1 MPADFCIP
9 PTETHTNKPQLWAN
23 RSFTLVSKKPS
34 RTLFLLLFYLN
45 FFQISTK
52 WQDQFVNFQHHQIQK
67 YTESED
73 FEFYGQNDLDTTFT
87 ALVTSS
93 IKALKEGKL
102 NIKLHDKKH
111 IAYSNLE
118 KIEVDASYNDEIEL
132 LFNFSC
138 PAELLKISSYLKN
151 RTENNVI
158 FSADLSIYEKSID
171 LQSVLPSRE
180 KVHFTSTFDWPKRL
194 SANLSTPFEGYE
206 KSAAQ
211 FDLSIDRNGA
221 NAKLYGNLNVDFIQV
236 LADFNKSLYG
246 FYSNMNLSSS
256 SPLPDITVMVEHNF
270 RQSYNDFD
278 LKDTASVVL
287 SKGGKNLQTG
297 QVFLSF
303 VDDQRPSVPI
313 KTKQL
318 QTVLQLPGHYSSSNY
333 SYQSQI
339 KISGVEVQHLV
350 VHAWNKENTDI
361 SIIYEGLSSIS
372 TLFNRNGDK
381 KAEFAF
387 KNFGNGNIRTDISL
401 DRKYF
406 VKHRFYFEDYQSW
419 ENFFMVSSPL
429 QKVVVKNLQTSNIER
444 TNFVHKSTVD
454 IDKEVAQLDF
464 VVDLDKNTHKLD
476 SFILSTT
483 TPWTHPTVAKY
494 DLIVDTGV
502 TKKHE
507 LQLQFRGDIDIKLT
521 FDTTVTESQYST
533 SFNLYSPYC
542 QDLEGTATY
551 AFNDINSKGNAFLKI
566 NRKQLSA
573 EVELVK
579 SFSSPSFTMSLANSD
594 ENMIHLSCSYN
605 AFSKMKHARLLASYF
620 GQEIKLKTHCS
631 LEDSSIKAGAMLN
644 TPFGGWNELSVDF
657 DSVLSHK
664 YSMFVLSLTKDEKYV
679 ILSGT
684 GTFQNDLLKSS
695 LSLDYMLSD
704 ESNKH
709 SAVVELSRG
718 QESVFVLLSYENNEV
733 SIIEF
738 NVKYIKE
745 TILDSGQVSHM
756 FFYKAHLPFENLPD
770 TSFDVKS
777 VGNSKQHIIVG
788 KANVDN
794 WESTIKGENTF
805 DEAGI
810 GHLSLKLL
818 SGGNKAEVYI
828 KHVFH
833 NEKDSYV
840 WNIEKNNSFLK
851 GTITIL
857 SVDKNIQAQFGM
869 ESSLKEI
876 NNINSNIRIERSL
889 DSLVFETLSIV
900 NDNNYTL
907 KYNVNFET
915 GSDFKTEHDLLISL
929 PLKRFENI
937 RGSLDYR
944 WTGDHLSQLKGELT
958 DGVTQNHISYV
969 CDSSSYLKKW
979 YLNIDIPNIFSL
991 STERNESS
999 IELLAKTTSSES
1011 FPKLLLNLTLNTTRF
1026 DFGIEG
1032 DIETKVKIEA
1042 DLFGSKL
1049 RVSGVVRDLNASAV
1063 FELDNNNVVAEF
1075 SSNIPN
1081 WTEMGILAKHKTT
1094 NKINEKYTLSFTKNR
1109 EELAYITLEGFHNKF
1124 KGENLFTLTM
1134 PHFIMDLS
1142 VNYDLS
1148 SNFSVELA
1156 YNINGNK
1163 QQAEGKLSFLPE
1175 STRIDLATPIKGF
1188 EDLTLIG
1195 SLNRKN
1201 KTIGLVLYNNG
1212 KQFDIEV
1219 SSKIENKLVTL
1230 KGTVNSEGTE
1240 FILTI
1245 GARNGTSEDPSA
1257 LSIYINAL
1265 KNKQSVL
1272 WLSLEGSHN
1281 MEEKAGLKLSFSSQ
1295 FYKQVYLEI
1304 YSHKEEQSQSH
1315 TVLFNYIYG
1324 IDVVYLLKTVLAGNI
1339 ASPRLAINSNFNS
1352 QTNYFEAAY
1361 DFKSSKKVVTL
1372 YFKQNEIM
1380 FLKFVGEAILSSL
1393 SSSFN
1398 FELENSAILNDIE
1411 IVHAVGEYNFQN
1423 KTVMKSYLI
1432 VNNVKYFNLVLE
1444 SSSLCEVDF
1453 YSTLLPSNYTN
1464 NYYDVALTYSFS
1476 SPTSH
1481 IFSKINMSGDYYL
1494 TSANVTWDE
1503 RLADIFFD
1511 LKTNA
1516 GYGFKNVILSANYF
1530 ETEDNIR
1537 SHLFDFSI
1545 DECTLFHTASTIS
1558 YPSMVSVDIILPDSY
1573 FLPLAKEIRVFYNNT
1588 KEEKTASFKY
1598 MSSSNEN
1605 KRIDCYAT
1613 LQQDTYKVELYRSEV
1628 NSESSFQVDNFT
1640 IAYNKM
1646 FGSVNFHTLLV
1657 LENRPLF
1664 IASYRKVLPSKQVPL
1679 HTMLQYIKNAHF
1691 WNVSAGLN
1699 KSVEFT
1705 GEISP
1710 TDMSMKIQI
1719 PSIPYLNMGLSE
1731 VMLTKTIGPTEFIK
1745 LYFKNDLTTE
1755 SSVMYTDF
1763 KYSLFTLS
1771 SKKDND
1777 PTTTNVML
1785 IYQNRA
1791 ITLHHQHVCEDISQ
1805 CQVLINIVGLTEKP
1819 IVFNSKLYRDE
1830 GEVHNELSV
1839 SGKSYSFGGKVGV
1852 NPGSILCSDIKL
1864 FFNSST
1870 QPDKPFA
1877 VMYETNCEDSFF
1889 ASMNLFERVV
1899 RKINVDLEYNKT
1911 KISGIKVQSVNSP
1924 WVKDL
1929 SITGKL
1935 LDNRANLD
1943 IHLQKEVVHVELHY
1957 SKNNHSMTV
1966 ESSYDVL
1973 KSLEVRSSMNYMK
1986 GKYFGK
1992 FKIKGSKASTDWA
2005 YSLSRSNNGSFVCHI
2020 ISDKAIEIEIV
2031 FNSGSK
2037 MEMFVKLN
2045 KAGKLYEG
2053 NGTITHF
2060 SSLST
2065 VIGNAVVSVDGKEY
2079 IMNFERYFSPKEHN
2093 ALMTLKTPTD
2103 EYYLASSIN
2112 KEADFNS
2119 PIFTLKYK
2127 TPFHPLDYADLKIR
2141 YSSAYLKNQEYW
2153 SFEEL
2158 EPMLGTGENYTI
2170 KYSEILLGV
2179 SLKSKIINIDDA
2191 KFTVMYGNK
2200 YGASFSGMSKKVAIA
2215 AYSLQ
2220 NNGSLAFQS
2229 LFDIQGF
2236 ETNNLQIL
2244 KGKSSLIF
2252 HLNYLAS
2259 NAIASIKTPFTK
2271 NILLYTMC
2279 TDCNEYGSYNIGK
2292 NRISELK
2299 LGENTILKLVSQKH
2313 ADKIYEGRLNGNW
2326 KDENT
2331 LKFNYKITKSD
2342 VHFTVHVIKE
2352 RQNIVSSEFRYIM
2365 ENLDSTQLNTVK
2377 LHVHKLFSI
2386 HPFYPSIVLKQDLTD
2401 QTSLNLKLNFTNG
2414 VTFKDQTLSGSL
2426 SLKVPILR
2434 FSTDVLNP
2442 PIYANAT
2449 ISTYSKTYE
2458 VNTELYV
2465 QHNKVDSV
2473 MSWRK
2478 FLLLRSDVHDAEFSF
2493 LRFGGAITE
2502 STMNIYLDE
2511 NKLSAF
2517 IEKSNNKTK
2526 IFGQWLNNKH
2536 NKNMTFV
2543 ADLLTTPMYLLTISH
2558 TFFDSPCSIMVKV
2571 DKQKKYVE
2579 SAVSVVYNNAQQ
2591 EAFVNIYLD
2600 SNPQYAELIYLD
2612 IWQQTHEA
2620 SVHFESKD
2628 NEVTVRAKINSPAL
2642 DENFLIVTIG
2652 NSNDK
2657 FDLNINDAFIFK
2669 AFKDER
2675 SGLLDIF
2682 VSESNYKLQY
2692 KCESQVEITIVSP
2705 KVNGVISFSLVEI
2718 NKKAFF
2724 KTYLDIELYHF
2735 KIEASENNVYSTLK
2749 KEENNIFDSYL
2760 RITNELGGFQLDC
2773 QCNVL
2778 SHVNKLSV
2786 QQKDNPMLLLVKL
2799 QSPYY
2804 LQNNLEIVLEMENK
2818 DILKGNLEVRQ
2829 IEVLFKSFLSLAK
2842 ENKTIEIN
2850 IEAPLF
2856 TEMDKA
2862 KFNGVYN
2869 IFGND
2874 GVCEVRFSALL
2885 ESGHSQIVQSSLFLV
2900 KNDEVFTSG
2909 FVTKSQ
2915 LKTYENIEVSILLPL
2930 HISRDMKADITVQ
2943 LPTPHLYQLSFALCR
2958 PDESAILSAIGKWQD
2973 LVLSA
2978 EFKRVDSPF
2987 YSDMF
2992 EWNIQYLKTKLQI
3005 AAWMEPKY
3013 PLTDYIYYVDLN
3025 KRRIIE
3031 VSHALVLEHNHFKS
3045 KAIVETVFKG
3055 HEKYGVDLELQNL
3068 KVGKIIKLLGS
3079 APQLGKDLG
3088 IDFGFSYE
3096 SLFNYAI
3103 LGKIR
3108 IPHSNKIR
3116 TAQFSSMQL
3125 INPKFDFIKMNHTLD
3140 FSELGTFG
3148 WEFKYIYQINSVWLE
3163 SLLKLNNKVYLLKS
3177 ESSFESKKANLDLHL
3192 ETPLELIRKGAV
3204 HLSGTKD
3211 IVGSELTLSLNSN
3224 EIVNINIT
3232 KDSSNTKEIIVLS
3245 KWRSILVRYLF
3256 EAKSNLEFNGYVCWD
3271 LLNKNVSQLGL
3282 SVKRGHY
3289 NQKQEM
3295 FAELILPLE
3304 FIPKLGV
3311 KTALKKVKNDF
3322 FCLAQV
3328 DFPELVI
3335 EGKIAKETVQD
3346 TVQSG
3351 VQVKWTTPHRTSKN
3365 MGLFYIAEN
3374 SEEEI
3379 KHHFTL
3385 QHFSLVNDITLS
3397 LYNKNIL
3404 YGVHLQ
3410 YSPVKEEEVIAE
3422 FVHWFVEDD
3431 NSKERSGIK
3440 ITLLHPASNTLIYSV
3455 ANLTSTTEYTQTD
3468 MSVAYTASQTSNE
3481 IKYVEVYG
3489 RKSKK
3494 TPDVV
3499 IGLASNG
3506 NSLRVGGSM
3515 WRKENYLRGVTLE
3528 AQVNQRDP
3536 LRVEVVQN
3544 ILNPGIEAEFSYSSS
3559 KRYTAS
3565 AGMPNSNEITAK
3577 LTHSMYGKQSLD
3589 AFASIRLN
3597 TSKILWGKLELP
3609 PISHVAQ
3616 ELYSGVMEEYLDASS
3631 VSQSILNGYCE
3642 FIQEDFSK
3650 KIVNFLAAVTTQ
3662 SNELIQAMAIETEV
3676 MVHAVDGMRNIT
3688 TQLYDDDHFYLQTL
3702 HHQIK
3707 KFG

>member
-1 MPADFCIP
+1 M
-9 PTETHTNKPQLWAN
+9 
-23 RSFTLVSKKPS
+23 
-34 RTLFLLLFYLN
+34 
-45 FFQISTK
+45 
-52 WQDQFVNFQHHQIQK
+52 
-67 YTESED
+67 
-73 FEFYGQNDLDTTFT
+73 
-87 ALVTSS
+87 
-93 IKALKEGKL
+93 
-102 NIKLHDKKH
+102 
-111 IAYSNLE
+111 
-118 KIEVDASYNDEIEL
+118 
-132 LFNFSC
+132 FNFSC
-138 PAELLKISSYLKN
+138 PAELLKVSSYFKN

-158 FSADLSIYEKSID
+158 FSADLSIYEKSIE

-180 KVHFTSTFDWPKRL
+180 KVLFTSTFDWPKRL
-194 SANLSTPFEGYE
+194 SANLSTPFKGYE
-206 KSAAQ
+206 KSAAHY
-211 FDLSIDRNGA
+211 DLLIDGNSA
-221 NAKLYGNLNVDFIQV
+221 NAKLYGNLNTDYIQV
-236 LADFNKSLYG
+236 IVDFNKSLYG
-246 FYSNMNLSSS
+246 FHSNMNLSSS
-256 SPLPDITVMVEHNF
+256 SPLPDITVMAEHSF

-287 SKGGKNLQTG
+287 SKGGKHLQTG

-303 VDDQRPSVPI
+303 VDDQRPSVSI

-350 VHAWNKENTDI
+350 MHAWNKENTDI
-361 SIIYEGLSSIS
+361 SLIYEGLSSIY

-406 VKHRFYFEDYQSW
+406 VKHRFYFEDHQSW
-419 ENFFMVSSPL
+419 ENFLMVSSPL
-429 QKVVVKNLQTSNIER
+429 QKVVVKNLQTSNVEK
-444 TNFVHKSTVD
+444 TNFVHRSRVV

-464 VVDLDKNTHKLD
+464 VVDLDTNTHKLD

-494 DLIVDTGV
+494 DLIVDTGA

-507 LQLQFRGDIDIKLT
+507 LQLQFRGDKEIKLA
-521 FDTTVTESQYST
+521 FDTTVTDSQYST

-542 QDLEGTATY
+542 QDLEGSATY
-551 AFNDINSKGNAFLKI
+551 AFNEINSKGNAFLKI
-566 NRKQLSA
+566 NRKQLTA
-573 EVELVK
+573 EVDLVK
-579 SFSSPSFTMSLANSD
+579 SFSSPSFKMSLANSD

-605 AFSKMKHARLLASYF
+605 ALSKLKHARLIASYF
-620 GQEIKLKTHCS
+620 GQKIKLKTHCA
-631 LEDSSIKAGAMLN
+631 LEDSSMKAGAMLN
-644 TPFGGWNELSVDF
+644 TPFDGWNEVSVDF

-664 YSMFVLSLTKDEKYV
+664 YSMIVLSLTKDEKYV

-695 LSLDYMLSD
+695 VSLDYMLSD
-704 ESNKH
+704 ESKKH

-718 QESVFVLLSYENNEV
+718 QESVFVLLSYESNEV

-745 TILDSGQVSHM
+745 ILFENEPVSHM
-756 FFYKAHLPFENLPD
+756 FFYKAHLPFEIFPD
-770 TSFDVKS
+770 TSLDVKS
-777 VGNSKQHIIVG
+777 VGNSQQKIIVG
-788 KANVDN
+788 KANVGN

-810 GHLSLKLL
+810 GYLSLKFL
-818 SGGNKAEVYI
+818 SGENKGEVYI
-828 KHVFH
+828 KHVLH
-833 NEKDSYV
+833 NEKDSFV
-840 WNIEKNNSFLK
+840 WNIENNKSFLK
-851 GTITIL
+851 GAITIL

-876 NNINSNIRIERSL
+876 NNINSNITIERSQ
-889 DSLVFETLSIV
+889 DSFVFETLSIV
-900 NDNNYTL
+900 NENIYTL
-907 KYNVNFET
+907 KYNATFEN
-915 GSDFKTEHDLLISL
+915 GLDFKTEHDLLIAL

-937 RGSLDYR
+937 RGSLEYR
-944 WTGDHLSQLKGELT
+944 WTSDHLTQLNVELT
-958 DGVTQNHISYV
+958 DGVTKNHISYV
-969 CDSSSYLKKW
+969 CDSSSYLKKC
-979 YLNIDIPNIFSL
+979 YLNVDLPKIFSL

-999 IELLAKTTSSES
+999 IALLAKTTASEL
-1011 FPKLLLNLTLNTTRF
+1011 FPKILLNLTFNTTRF
-1026 DFGIEG
+1026 DFIIDG

-1063 FELDNNNVVAEF
+1063 FELNKDNVVAEF

-1081 WTEMGILAKHKTT
+1081 WIEIGVLVKHKTT
-1094 NKINEKYTLSFTKNR
+1094 NKINEKHTLSFTKNR
-1109 EELAYITLEGFHNKF
+1109 EELAYITLECFYNKF

-1134 PHFIMDLS
+1134 PDFIMDLS
-1142 VNYDLS
+1142 INYDLS
-1148 SNFSVELA
+1148 SNFSVDLA

-1163 QQAEGKLSFLPE
+1163 QKAEGKLSFLPE

-1201 KTIGLVLYNNG
+1201 KTVGLVLYNSG
-1212 KQFDIEV
+1212 KQFDVEV
-1219 SSKIENKLVTL
+1219 SSKIENNLVTL

-1240 FILTI
+1240 FVLTI
-1245 GARNGTSEDPSA
+1245 GAQNGTSEDPSA
-1257 LSIYINAL
+1257 MSIYINAL

-1281 MEEKAGLKLSFSSQ
+1281 IEEKAGLKLSFSSQ
-1295 FYKQVYLEI
+1295 FYKQLYFEI
-1304 YSHKEEQSQSH
+1304 YSHKEEESH

-1324 IDVVYLLKTVLAGNI
+1324 IDVVYMLKTVLAGNI
-1339 ASPRLAINSNFNS
+1339 VSPSLVIVSQFNS
-1352 QTNYFEAAY
+1352 QTNYFEVAY

-1372 YFKQNEIM
+1372 YLKQNKIQ
-1380 FLKFVGEAILSSL
+1380 FLKLNVEAILSSL

-1398 FELENSAILNDIE
+1398 VELENSAILNDIE

-1423 KTVMKSYLI
+1423 KTAMKSYLI
-1432 VNNVKYFNLVLE
+1432 VNNAKYFNLVLE
-1444 SSSLCEVDF
+1444 SSSLCELNF
-1453 YSTLLPSNYTN
+1453 HSSLLPSNYID
-1464 NYYDVALTYSFS
+1464 NYYDAALSYSFS
-1476 SPTSH
+1476 SPSSN

-1494 TSANVTWDE
+1494 TTANVTWEE
-1503 RLADIFFD
+1503 RLANIFFD

-1516 GYGFKNVILSANYF
+1516 GYGFKNVVLSANYF
-1530 ETEDNIR
+1530 KTKETIR

-1545 DECTLFHTASTIS
+1545 DESTLFHTASTIS

-1588 KEEKTASFKY
+1588 KEEKTGLFKY
-1598 MSSSNEN
+1598 LSSSNEN

-1613 LQQDTYKVELYRSEV
+1613 LQQDTFKVKLYRSEV
-1628 NSESSFQVDNFT
+1628 DNENNFKVDNLT
-1640 IAYNKM
+1640 ISYNKN
-1646 FGSVNFHTLLV
+1646 FSSVNFHMLLV
-1657 LENRPLF
+1657 LENRPL
-1664 IASYRKVLPSKQVPL
+1664 ITANYQKVLPSEQLPL
-1679 HTMLQYIKNAHF
+1679 QTSLLYIKNSHF
-1691 WNVSAGLN
+1691 WNISAGLN
-1699 KSVEFT
+1699 KSSEFT
-1705 GEISP
+1705 GKISP
-1710 TDMSMKIQI
+1710 TDMSMKIQS
-1719 PSIPYLNMGLSE
+1719 PSIRYLNMDLSE
-1731 VMLTKTIGPTEFIK
+1731 LVLTKTKGPTEFFK
-1745 LYFKNDLTTE
+1745 LFFKNDLSTE
-1755 SSVMYTDF
+1755 SSIMYANF
-1763 KYSLFTLS
+1763 KYSLFKS
-1771 SKKDND
+1771 SKKNND
-1777 PTTTNVML
+1777 PSTTNVML
-1785 IYQNRA
+1785 IYHNRA

-1805 CQVLINIVGLTEKP
+1805 CQVFINIVGVTEKP

-1852 NPGSILCSDIKL
+1852 NSGSILCSDIKL

-1877 VMYETNCEDSFF
+1877 VMYETNCEDRLF
-1889 ASMNLFERVV
+1889 ASINFFERIV
-1899 RKINVDLEYNKT
+1899 RKINVDLEYNET
-1911 KISGIKVQSVNSP
+1911 KVSGFKVQSMNSP

-1935 LDNRANLD
+1935 LVSMANLD

-1957 SKNNHSMTV
+1957 SKNNHTMTV

-1973 KSLEVRSSMNYMK
+1973 KSLEISNSMNDMK

-1992 FKIKGSKASTDWA
+1992 FKIKGSKASTEWV
-2005 YSLSRSNNGSFVCHI
+2005 YSLSHSNNGSLVCHI

-2045 KAGKLYEG
+2045 KAGKMYEG
-2053 NGTITHF
+2053 KGTITHF
-2060 SSLST
+2060 SSVST
-2065 VIGNAVVSVDGKEY
+2065 ILGDAVVSVDGKEY
-2079 IMNFERYFSPKEHN
+2079 IMNFERYFSSKEHN
-2093 ALMTLKTPTD
+2093 ALMILKTPTD

-2119 PIFTLKYK
+2119 PLFTLQYK
-2127 TPFHPLDYADLKIR
+2127 TPFHPFDYADLKIR
-2141 YSSAYLKNQEYW
+2141 YSSAYLKSQEYW
-2153 SFEEL
+2153 SFSEL
-2158 EPMLGTGENYTI
+2158 EPMLKTGENYTT
-2170 KYSEILLGV
+2170 KYNEILLGM
-2179 SLKSKIINIDDA
+2179 SLKTKSINIDDA
-2191 KFTVMYGNK
+2191 KITVMYGDK
-2200 YGASFSGMSKKVAIA
+2200 YGASFSGMLKKVAVA

-2220 NNGSLAFQS
+2220 NNGSLAFQC

-2244 KGKSSLIF
+2244 KGKSSLTF
-2252 HLNYLAS
+2252 HLKYLAS
-2259 NAIASIKTPFTK
+2259 NAFASIKTPFTK
-2271 NILLYTMC
+2271 NILLYTKC
-2279 TDCNEYGSYNIGK
+2279 TDCKEYASYYNGK
-2292 NRISELK
+2292 NRTSELK
-2299 LGENTILKLVSQKH
+2299 FGENTILKLISLKH
-2313 ADKIYEGRLNGNW
+2313 ADRIYEGRLNGNW
-2326 KDENT
+2326 KDDNT

-2352 RQNIVSSEFRYIM
+2352 KQNIVSSEFWYIM
-2365 ENLDSTQLNTVK
+2365 ENMDSTQLNTVK

-2386 HPFYPSIVLKQDLTD
+2386 HPFYPSIVLEQELTD
-2401 QTSLNLKLNFTNG
+2401 RTSLNLKLNFTNG

-2426 SLKVPILR
+2426 SLNVPNVR
-2434 FSTDVLNP
+2434 FSRDVSNP

-2458 VNTELYV
+2458 VNTALSV

-2478 FLLLRSDVHDAEFSF
+2478 VPLARSDVHDADFSS
-2493 LRFGGAITE
+2493 LTFGGAITE
-2502 STMNIYLDE
+2502 NTMNIFLNE

-2517 IEKSNNKTK
+2517 YEKSNDKTK
-2526 IFGQWLNNKH
+2526 LFGQWLNNKH

-2558 TFFDSPCSIMVKV
+2558 TFFDSPCSITVKV

-2600 SNPQYAELIYLD
+2600 SNPQYAELMYLD

-2669 AFKDER
+2669 AFKDDR

-2705 KVNGVISFSLVEI
+2705 KVNGVISFSFVEI
-2718 NKKAFF
+2718 NKNAFL
-2724 KTYLDIELYHF
+2724 KTFLDIDLYHF
-2735 KIEASENNVYSTLK
+2735 KIEASENNVYTTLR
-2749 KEENNIFDSYL
+2749 KEENYIFDSYL
-2760 RITNELGGFQLDC
+2760 TITNVLDGFELDC
-2773 QCNVL
+2773 QCNIL
-2778 SHVNKLSV
+2778 SHINKLSV
-2786 QQKDNPMLLLVKL
+2786 QQNGNPMRLLVKL

-2804 LQNNLEIVLEMENK
+2804 LKNNLEIVLEMENK
-2818 DILKGNLEVRQ
+2818 DVLKGNLEVRQ

-2842 ENKTIEIN
+2842 LNKTIEIN
-2850 IEAPLF
+2850 IAAPLF
-2856 TEMDKA
+2856 TEMDRA
-2862 KFNGVYN
+2862 TFNGVYN
-2869 IFGND
+2869 IFGSD
-2874 GVCEVRFSALL
+2874 GVCEVRFSARL
-2885 ESGHSQIVQSSLFLV
+2885 ESGNSQIAQSSLFLV

-2909 FVTKSQ
+2909 LVVKSQ
-2915 LKTYENIEVSILLPL
+2915 LKTYENIEVSILLPRY
-2930 HISRDMKADITVQ
+2930 ISRDMKADIIVQ
-2943 LPTPHLYQLSFALCR
+2943 LPTPHLYQLSFTLCR
-2958 PDESAILSAIGKWQD
+2958 PDDIAILSATAKWQD

-3013 PLTDYIYYVDLN
+3013 PLTDYIYYLDLN
-3025 KRRIIE
+3025 KKRVIE

-3045 KAIVETVFKG
+3045 KAVVETVFKG

-3096 SLFNYAI
+3096 SLLNYAV

-3108 IPHSNKIR
+3108 IPHSNTIK

-3140 FSELGTFG
+3140 FPELGTFG
-3148 WEFKYIYQINSVWLE
+3148 WEFKYIYQINSIWLE
-3163 SLLKLNNKVYLLKS
+3163 SLLNLNSKVYLLKS

-3192 ETPLELIRKGAV
+3192 ETPFELMRKGAV

-3224 EIVNINIT
+3224 EIVNVNIT
-3232 KDSSNTKEIIVLS
+3232 KDSSNTKEVIVLS

-3256 EAKSNLEFNGYVCWD
+3256 DEDKSNFEFNGYFCWD

-3282 SVKRGHY
+3282 SVKRGHDDK
-3289 NQKQEM
+3289 KQDM
-3295 FAELILPLE
+3295 FAELILPSK

-3311 KTALKKVKNDF
+3311 KATLKKVKNEF

-3328 DFPELVI
+3328 DFPGLVI
-3335 EGKIAKETVQD
+3335 EGKLAKQTVQD
-3346 TVQSG
+3346 TVESG
-3351 VQVKWTTPHRTSKN
+3351 IQLKWTTPHSTSKN

-3374 SEEEI
+3374 SDEEI

-3385 QHFSLVNDITLS
+3385 QHFSLDNDITLS
-3397 LYNKNIL
+3397 LYNKITL

-3410 YSPVKEEEVIAE
+3410 YSPLKEEEVIAE
-3422 FVHWFVEDD
+3422 FVHWFVEAD
-3431 NSKERSGIK
+3431 NSKEQSGIK

-3455 ANLTSTTEYTQTD
+3455 VNLTSTSEYTQTD
-3468 MSVAYTASQTSNE
+3468 MSVAFTASQTSNK

-3494 TPDVV
+3494 TPDLVV
-3499 IGLASNG
+3499 GLASNG
-3506 NSLRVGGSM
+3506 NSLRVGGSI

-3616 ELYSGVMEEYLDASS
+3616 ELYSGVMEEYVDASL
-3631 VSQSILNGYCE
+3631 VSQSILNGYYE
-3642 FIQEDFSK
+3642 FIQEDFSR
-3650 KIVNFLAAVTTQ
+3650 KIVNFLDAVVTQ
-3662 SNELIQAMAIETEV
+3662 SNVLIHATAIETEV
-3676 MVHAVDGMRNIT
+3676 IVHAVEGMRNIT
-3688 TQLYDDDHFYLQTL
+3688 AQLYDDDHFYLQTL